1 VAHRPL
7 VRASRSFAVC
17 ALSLLLGSV
26 AACASSQPLPIAM
39 NGTWASRTLDHGEV
53 TLSVPSDW
61 NAGEAWIQPSSFTD
75 LIGSFSN
82 QSLSPPCTT
91 GSNSIT
97 CGPPL
102 QSLQPIT
109 LLVEVFHD
117 GSPDFTLDSEPGT
130 PTTVSGLP
138 ARMTDASGSVGPCN
152 GLGADRSRTEVI
164 PFPSAPDNWIEIDIC
179 SRGVDD
185 AVGARIM
192 ASVAVSLAS

>member
-1 VAHRPL
+1 VAPRL
-7 VRASRSFAVC
+7 LACASRLFAVC
-17 ALSLLLGSV
+17 ALSLLLASIAG
-26 AACASSQPLPIAM
+26 CASPRPLPINVNAV
-39 NGTWASRTLDHGEV
+39 WATRTLDHGEV

-61 NAGEAWIQPSSFTD
+61 DVGEAWTKPSSFTD

-82 QSLSPPCTT
+82 ESLSPPCTT
-91 GSNSIT
+91 GPDTIG

-102 QSLQPIT
+102 QSLQAGT

-152 GLGADRSRTEVI
+152 GLGADQTRTEVI
-164 PFPSAPDNWIEIDIC
+164 PFPSAPDNWIEIDVC
-179 SRGVDD
+179 SRSVDE

-192 ASVAVSLAS
+192 ASVAVSLPG